1 MQGIEF
7 YNSKAIIYNIGDF
20 IFNRES
26 KDTGILKIKI
36 DNEGS
41 MTHYF
46 IPCYQENMKTSL
58 LTGEER
64 NRVLNNISKWSIN
77 TKILNNG
84 EFYQLND

>member
-1 MQGIEF
+1 
-7 YNSKAIIYNIGDF
+7 
-20 IFNRES
+20 
-26 KDTGILKIKI
+26 
-36 DNEGS
+36 

-77 TKILNNG
+77 TKILNDG